1 MVFFD
6 LTYDRATSG
15 ARRTRAADLPRPSL
29 GEGERERL
37 SQAAHLLRKAERGVR
52 VLRSIAWP
60 PEVAARF
67 FESGAREL
75 PEVEYAVPDPQPVLD
90 DVEAARALI
99 DGSSPVHRWLRKVA
113 DSIATGSRMLAAI
126 GTPDFHRLS
135 CQLYGAPT
143 HKLTDG
149 IRCPLDLARHLD
161 QTLDH
166 FSDHD
171 LYPYMPARLDAES
184 VAVTLRRVV
193 QRYFPS
199 KAPEVEVV
207 DHLSANALAG
217 AGRIRLRRGA
227 TFSDRDVRQLVH
239 HEAFVHVCTTLNG
252 LEQAA
257 FPILAGGH
265 PGTTKTQ
272 EGLAVFAELISGSMD
287 PDRLRRLADRTIAIQ
302 MAIEGADFVQV
313 YRYFLERTDDPAQSF
328 ENARRVY
335 RGGVLS
341 GGAPFTK
348 DGVYIEGLLRVH
360 NFLRSVVQ
368 LGRMDCLHLLFCG
381 KLDLGD
387 VTAVAILAAEGLCDT
402 PRFLPP
408 WASDLRFLTA
418 YLAYSSFL
426 AQVDVHAVR
435 SHYARLLG
443 DAPRAPAFD
452 RPRAGISV

>member
-1 MVFFD
+1 VVFFD
-6 LTYDRATSG
+6 LTYDRAIG
-15 ARRTRAADLPRPSL
+15 AIRRTRTAAPPVPSL
-29 GEGERERL
+29 GEGERDRL

-52 VLRSIAWP
+52 VLRSVAWP
-60 PEVAARF
+60 PDVATRF
-67 FESGAREL
+67 FEQGAREL
-75 PEVEYAVPDPQPVLD
+75 PAVEYSPPDPRPVLA
-90 DVEAARALI
+90 DVQDARALI
-99 DGSSPVHRWLRKVA
+99 DGSSPVHTWLKRVA
-113 DSIATGSRMLAAI
+113 DSIERGIWMLAAI
-126 GTPDFHRLS
+126 GTPEFHRLS

-143 HKLTDG
+143 QKLTDG

-171 LYPYMPARLDAES
+171 LYPNMPARLDAES
-184 VAVTLRRVV
+184 VAATLRRVV
-193 QRYFPS
+193 QRFFPS
-199 KAPEVEVV
+199 RAPEVEVV

-252 LEQAA
+252 LEQSA

-302 MAIEGADFVQV
+302 MAIEGADFLQV
-313 YRYFLERTDDPAQSF
+313 YGYFLERTDDPPQSF

-335 RGGVLS
+335 RGGVLT
-341 GGAPFTK
+341 GGSPFTK

-387 VTAVAILAAEGLCDT
+387 VTAVAVLATEGLCEV

-443 DAPRAPAFD
+443 DAPHAPAFLH
-452 RPRAGISV
+452 PRTAPPS

>member
-1 MVFFD
+1 VVFFD

-15 ARRTRAADLPRPSL
+15 VRRKGAADLPRPSL

-60 PEVAARF
+60 PEVASRF

-75 PEVEYAVPDPQPVLD
+75 PEVVYPVSDPQPVLA
-90 DVEAARALI
+90 DVEAARGLI

-126 GTPDFHRLS
+126 GTPGFHRLS

-171 LYPYMPARLDAES
+171 LYPNMPARLDAES
-184 VAVTLRRVV
+184 VAATLRRVV

-272 EGLAVFAELISGSMD
+272 EGMAVFAELISGSMD

-302 MAIEGADFVQV
+302 MAIEGADFLQV
-313 YRYFLERTDDPAQSF
+313 YRYFLERTDDPSQSF

-335 RGGVLS
+335 RGGVLT

-387 VTAVAILAAEGLCDT
+387 VTAVAILAAEGLCEA

-452 RPRAGISV
+452 RPGAGLSV

>member
-1 MVFFD
+1 VVFFD

-15 ARRTRAADLPRPSL
+15 ARRIRAADRPRPSL

-37 SQAAHLLRKAERGVR
+37 SQAAQLLRKAERGVR
-52 VLRSIAWP
+52 VLRSVAWP
-60 PEVAARF
+60 PDVAARF
-67 FESGAREL
+67 LERGAREL
-75 PEVEYAVPDPQPVLD
+75 PEVAYVAPDPQPVLD
-90 DVEAARALI
+90 DVAAARALVA
-99 DGSSPVHRWLRKVA
+99 GSSPVHAWLRRVA
-113 DSIATGSRMLAAI
+113 DAIATGSRMLAAI

-171 LYPYMPARLDAES
+171 LYPNMPARLDAES
-184 VAVTLRRVV
+184 VAATLRRVV

-207 DHLSANALAG
+207 DNLSANALAG

-252 LEQAA
+252 LEQNA

-302 MAIEGADFVQV
+302 MAIEGADFIQV

-335 RGGVLS
+335 RGGVLT

-435 SHYARLLG
+435 SHYGRLLG

-452 RPRAGISV
+452 RPRAGVV

>member
-6 LTYDRATSG
+6 LTYDPPTSV
-15 ARRTRAADLPRPSL
+15 ARRTRAADRTRPSL

-52 VLRSIAWP
+52 VLRSVAWP
-60 PEVAARF
+60 PEVAVRF
-67 FESGAREL
+67 FERGAGEL
-75 PEVEYAVPDPQPVLD
+75 PEVTYAPPDPQPVLD
-90 DVEAARALI
+90 DVDAALRLI
-99 DGSSPVHRWLRKVA
+99 DGASPVHSWLERVA
-113 DSIATGSRMLAAI
+113 AAIATGSRMLAAI
-126 GTPDFHRLS
+126 GTPEFHRLS

-149 IRCPLDLARHLD
+149 IRTPLDLAHHLD

-171 LYPYMPARLDAES
+171 LYPNMPARLDAEE
-184 VAVTLRRVV
+184 VAATLRRVV
-193 QRYFPS
+193 ARFFPG

-217 AGRIRLRRGA
+217 AGRIRLRRAA

-252 LEQAA
+252 LEQPA
-257 FPILAGGH
+257 FPVLAGGH

-302 MAIEGADFVQV
+302 MAIEGADFLQV
-313 YRYFLERTDDPAQSF
+313 YQYFLARTDDPAQSF

-335 RGGVLS
+335 RGGVLT

-387 VTAVAILAAEGLCDT
+387 VHAVAILATEGLCDP

-408 WASDLRFLTA
+408 WAADLRFLTA

-443 DAPRAPAFD
+443 DAPRAPAFVN
-452 RPRAGISV
+452 PRTPS

>member
-15 ARRTRAADLPRPSL
+15 ARRTPAADLPRPSL

-60 PEVAARF
+60 PEVAIRF
-67 FESGAREL
+67 FEAGAREL
-75 PEVEYAVPDPQPVLD
+75 PVVDYAVSDPQPVLA

-171 LYPYMPARLDAES
+171 LYPNMPARLDAES
-184 VAVTLRRVV
+184 VAATLRRVV

-252 LEQAA
+252 LEQTA

-272 EGLAVFAELISGSMD
+272 EGMAVFAELISGSMD

-313 YRYFLERTDDPAQSF
+313 YRYFLERTDDPPQSF

-335 RGGVLS
+335 RGGVLT

-452 RPRAGISV
+452 HPRTDLSV

>member
-15 ARRTRAADLPRPSL
+15 ARRTPAADLPRPSL
-29 GEGERERL
+29 AEGERERL

-60 PEVAARF
+60 PEVAIRF

-75 PEVEYAVPDPQPVLD
+75 PVVDYAMSDPQPVLA
-90 DVEAARALI
+90 DVDAARALI
-99 DGSSPVHRWLRKVA
+99 DGSSPVHRWLGKVA
-113 DSIATGSRMLAAI
+113 DSIANGSRMLAAI

-171 LYPYMPARLDAES
+171 LYPNMPARLDAES
-184 VAVTLRRVV
+184 VAATLRRVV

-252 LEQAA
+252 LEQTA

-272 EGLAVFAELISGSMD
+272 EGMAVFAELISGSMD

-313 YRYFLERTDDPAQSF
+313 YRYFLERTDDPPQSF

-335 RGGVLS
+335 RGGVLT

-387 VTAVAILAAEGLCDT
+387 VSAVAILAAEGLCEA

-452 RPRAGISV
+452 RPRPATPV

>member
-6 LTYDRATSG
+6 LPYDRPTIGSG
-15 ARRTRAADLPRPSL
+15 RPRRAAPPRPSL

-52 VLRSIAWP
+52 VLRSVAWP
-60 PEVAARF
+60 PEVSVRF
-67 FESGAREL
+67 FEREAREL
-75 PEVEYAVPDPQPVLD
+75 PEVEYAPPDPRPVLE
-90 DVEAARALI
+90 DVAAAQRLI
-99 DGSSPVHRWLRKVA
+99 DGSSPVHEWLGRVA
-113 DSIATGSRMLAAI
+113 DAIARGGRMLAAI
-126 GTPDFHRLS
+126 GTAEFHRLS

-171 LYPYMPARLDAES
+171 LYPNMPARLDAES
-184 VAVTLRRVV
+184 VAATLRRVV
-193 QRYFPS
+193 ERYFPS
-199 KAPEVEVV
+199 RAPEVEVV

-252 LEQAA
+252 LEQNA

-287 PDRLRRLADRTIAIQ
+287 PDRLRRLADRVIAIQ
-302 MAIEGADFVQV
+302 MAIDGADFLEV
-313 YRYFLERTDDPAQSF
+313 YRYFLERTGDPAQSF
-328 ENARRVY
+328 ENARRVF
-335 RGGVLS
+335 RGGVLT

-368 LGRMDCLHLLFCG
+368 LGRMDCLHLLFSG

-387 VTAVAILAAEGLCDT
+387 VTAVAILATEGMCEP

-408 WASDLRFLTA
+408 WAADLRFLTA

-435 SHYARLLG
+435 SHYGRILG
-443 DAPRAPAFD
+443 DAPRAPAFAA
-452 RPRAGISV
+452 PRQPE

>member
-1 MVFFD
+1 VVFFD

-15 ARRTRAADLPRPSL
+15 ARSTRAADLARPSL

-52 VLRSIAWP
+52 VLRSVAWS

-67 FESGAREL
+67 FEQDAREL
-75 PEVEYAVPDPQPVLD
+75 PDVAYAPPDPQPVID
-90 DVEAARALI
+90 DVQAAVALI
-99 DGSSPVHRWLRKVA
+99 DGSSPVHVWLRRVA
-113 DSIATGSRMLAAI
+113 DAISTGSRMLAAI
-126 GTPDFHRLS
+126 GTAEFHRLS
-135 CQLYGAPT
+135 CRLYGAPT
-143 HKLTDG
+143 HKLSDG
-149 IRCPLDLARHLD
+149 IRSPLDLARHLD

-171 LYPYMPARLDAES
+171 LYPNMPARLDAES
-184 VAVTLRRVV
+184 VAATLRRVV
-193 QRYFPS
+193 QRYFAP

-252 LEQAA
+252 LEQSA

-302 MAIEGADFVQV
+302 MAIEGADFLQI
-313 YRYFLERTDDPAQSF
+313 YRYFLERTDDPPQSF
-328 ENARRVY
+328 ENARRVF
-335 RGGVLS
+335 RGGVLT

-387 VTAVAILAAEGLCDT
+387 VQAVAILATEGLCDT

-443 DAPRAPAFD
+443 DAPRAPAFGQP
-452 RPRAGISV
+452 RPATPV

>member
-15 ARRTRAADLPRPSL
+15 SRRTRAADRTAPSL

-52 VLRSIAWP
+52 VLRSIAWA
-60 PEVAARF
+60 PEVATRF
-67 FESGAREL
+67 FEGGAREL
-75 PEVEYAVPDPQPVLD
+75 PVVEYPPVDPQPVLD
-90 DVEAARALI
+90 DVETAVRLI
-99 DGSSPVHRWLRKVA
+99 DGSSPVHAWLQRVA
-113 DSIATGSRMLAAI
+113 ASIAKGSRMLAAI
-126 GTPDFHRLS
+126 GTPEFHRLS

-171 LYPYMPARLDAES
+171 LYPNMPARLDADS
-184 VAVTLRRVV
+184 VAATLRRVV
-193 QRYFPS
+193 QRFFPG

-252 LEQAA
+252 LEQNK
-257 FPILAGGH
+257 FPVLAGGH

-302 MAIEGADFVQV
+302 MAIEGADFLQI
-313 YRYFLERTDDPAQSF
+313 YRYFLARTDDPPQSF
-328 ENARRVY
+328 ENARRVF
-335 RGGVLS
+335 RGGVLT

-387 VTAVAILAAEGLCDT
+387 VHAVAILATEGMCDV

-435 SHYARLLG
+435 THYARLLG
-443 DAPRAPAFD
+443 DAPRAPAFAS
-452 RPRAGISV
+452 PRLVPGA